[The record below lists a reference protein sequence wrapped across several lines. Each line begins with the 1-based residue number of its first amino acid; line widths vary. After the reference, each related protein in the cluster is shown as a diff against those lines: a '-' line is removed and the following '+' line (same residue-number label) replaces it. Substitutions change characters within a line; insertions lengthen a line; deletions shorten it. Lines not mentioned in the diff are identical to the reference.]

1 MFLDEEFLL
10 TTPTARTLFHDY
22 AEHQPVIDYHCH
34 LNPSEIA
41 EDKNFSGIVEAWLGG
56 DDYGDHYKWRLMRAN
71 GVSEELVTGK
81 GDDWEKFQAFAGAM
95 EKAIGNPVYLWTHLE
110 LRRIFGIEKDLNRST
125 AREIFDRTNELLAS
139 PEFSRRGLIRNFNVE
154 AVCTTDD
161 PADDLGFH
169 QQLAGEKDFKVLPAM
184 RPDKALNIDRPGFGE
199 WVTRLEGAV
208 GHPVSGFDGL
218 TAAID
223 ERVGFFHEMG
233 GRLSDHALD
242 VVEYAEAT
250 PAELDV
256 IVDRA
261 RSGAGLSTLEV
272 VQYRTALIKALM
284 RIYQAHNWT
293 MQLHIHAARDLN
305 SAMYAAHG
313 ADTGYDA
320 MWDHSLVAPLAK
332 LLDSAEADGV
342 VPRTIIYSLN
352 PNDWLPIASLFG
364 RFQGGGTVQ
373 KFALGNA
380 WWFNDTRSGIR
391 RQLEVQAE
399 QSLLGNFVGMTTD
412 SRSFLSYPRHE
423 FFRRILCE
431 LVGEW
436 VERGEITND
445 IEALGTLVS
454 DVSYGNAKKFFAF

>member
-139 PEFSRRGLIRNFNVE
+139 PEFSRRGLIRKFNVE

-184 RPDKALNIDRPGFGE
+184 RPDKALNIDRPGFGSGSPGSRGRRASGE
-199 WVTRLEGAV
+199 RIRRADR
-208 GHPVSGFDGL
+208 GHRR
-218 TAAID
+218 A
-223 ERVGFFHEMG
+223 
-233 GRLSDHALD
+233 GRLLPRDGRPALRPRLGRRRVRGGD
-242 VVEYAEAT
+242 AG
-250 PAELDV
+250 
-256 IVDRA
+256 RA
-261 RSGAGLSTLEV
+261 GRHRRSGALRRRAECAGGGAVPHRAHQGPHEDLPGPRLDDAASYSRRPGSQLGDV
-272 VQYRTALIKALM
+272 RRPRRRH
-284 RIYQAHNWT
+284 RIRRHV
-293 MQLHIHAARDLN
+293 
-305 SAMYAAHG
+305 G
-313 ADTGYDA
+313 P
-320 MWDHSLVAPLAK
+320 SLVAPLAK

-364 RFQGGGTVQ
+364 CFQGGGTVQ

>member
-139 PEFSRRGLIRNFNVE
+139 PEFSRRGLIRKFNVE

-199 WVTRLEGAV
+199 WVTGSRG
-208 GHPVSGFDGL
+208 P
-218 TAAID
+218 
-223 ERVGFFHEMG
+223 
-233 GRLSDHALD
+233 
-242 VVEYAEAT
+242 
-250 PAELDV
+250 
-256 IVDRA
+256 
-261 RSGAGLSTLEV
+261 
-272 VQYRTALIKALM
+272 
-284 RIYQAHNWT
+284 
-293 MQLHIHAARDLN
+293 
-305 SAMYAAHG
+305 
-313 ADTGYDA
+313 
-320 MWDHSLVAPLAK
+320 
-332 LLDSAEADGV
+332 
-342 VPRTIIYSLN
+342 
-352 PNDWLPIASLFG
+352 
-364 RFQGGGTVQ
+364 
-373 KFALGNA
+373 
-380 WWFNDTRSGIR
+380 SGIR
-391 RQLEVQAE
+391 
-399 QSLLGNFVGMTTD
+399 
-412 SRSFLSYPRHE
+412 
-423 FFRRILCE
+423 
-431 LVGEW
+431 
-436 VERGEITND
+436 
-445 IEALGTLVS
+445 
-454 DVSYGNAKKFFAF
+454 